1 MMVKPI
7 LYMMDYMVTGIHSNT
22 IAPTLVLMGSTMIV
36 VLMLPIMISTW
47 FGTAFQMA
55 ASGMEQ
61 LTTGMMVTCKP
72 TTMELTVQPFPR
84 HMELTMMLNNLFT
97 TMVRPMSPTTDLL
110 EIFTIMPTETIT
122 MVTLDNTTTP
132 LEIPNTP

>member
-1 MMVKPI
+1 
-7 LYMMDYMVTGIHSNT
+7 
-22 IAPTLVLMGSTMIV
+22 
-36 VLMLPIMISTW
+36 
-47 FGTAFQMA
+47 
-55 ASGMEQ
+55 
-61 LTTGMMVTCKP
+61 
-72 TTMELTVQPFPR
+72 MELTVQPFPR